1 MPWIKHPIFCLYGF
15 FHRKGQKKLDTQ
27 MSGIKHL
34 MSFLYW
40 FFHENVKK
48 SSVWAPL
55 SPVPP
60 ALDLQPRAAHLPW
73 IVWNLE
79 LGPAQSRAKC
89 WNRAWKVSSLQRAHA
104 VSLLL
109 IKIPA
114 APCSTWNSLS
124 RVSTAS
130 TALNGLTS
138 LWQTTV
144 RDPQR
149 VGPHKFQGS
158 NSHQTQPPSYTLL
171 QAPAWTCLWCSCSF
185 LPSPAI
191 SIGTSAAMHSSCYQ
205 KLWCARHWS
214 MNIQVIAVIRQWT
227 SCMVVSQPA
236 HVHVRSNNYKP
247 VALPHLCRGVRQ
259 VLRSYTTD
267 DAQTHTH
274 TYTHTHTP
282 AHTHTHTHASTHT
295 HTPAHTHTHPPT
307 HPPTHARTLAR
318 MHAPTH
324 PPTHTHT
331 CKTACRRW
339 FLL

>member
-1 MPWIKHPIFCLYGF
+1 MSGIKHPISFLWYWIFSTEMSKESSIPKMPWIKHPIFCLYGF

-144 RDPQR
+144 FGWTP
-149 VGPHKFQGS
+149 QGS
-158 NSHQTQPPSYTLL
+158 TTCWASQISGIQFPSDTTSFIYSTASASLNMSLVFMFFPSISRNIDWHVCSHALFLLSKTLVRKTL
-171 QAPAWTCLWCSCSF
+171 EYEYSSDCGHSAVDILHGGIPAGSC
-185 LPSPAI
+185 P
-191 SIGTSAAMHSSCYQ
+191 
-205 KLWCARHWS
+205 
-214 MNIQVIAVIRQWT
+214 
-227 SCMVVSQPA
+227 
-236 HVHVRSNNYKP
+236 
-247 VALPHLCRGVRQ
+247 RQ
-259 VLRSYTTD
+259 VEQL
-267 DAQTHTH
+267 QTSG
-274 TYTHTHTP
+274 P
-282 AHTHTHTHASTHT
+282 ATSLQGRQASF
-295 HTPAHTHTHPPT
+295 A
-307 HPPTHARTLAR
+307 
-318 MHAPTH
+318 
-324 PPTHTHT
+324 
-331 CKTACRRW
+331 
-339 FLL
+339 